1 MTVLPVTPSAPGS
14 AAKAAAGISMVLM
27 DAANTALNTF
37 LLSNMIFLFRL
48 FSPFGKTARS
58 HISANKNKWRSP
70 TAHSQ
75 KFIP

>member
-1 MTVLPVTPSAPGS
+1 
-14 AAKAAAGISMVLM
+14 MVLM